1 MIQIIKILF
10 ISLVKVP
17 YPVVIKPHVVTVPV
31 HHHPIHTE
39 EHKHHESHSHSHHE
53 EHDDKDW

>member
-1 MIQIIKILF
+1 M
-10 ISLVKVP
+10 P

-31 HHHPIHTE
+31 HHHPVHTE
-39 EHKHHESHSHSHHE
+39 EHQHHVSNSHSHHE